1 MALPYPPPLTPIE
14 RVLAPSADL
23 GHTPPKKINPLP
35 YVYLKLVRLR
45 PIVGV
50 GVNFR
55 MRLSDGVE
63 FVHAYFVSTKFDE
76 FVHNGTIKVGQVIEV
91 RRYVLGVHP
100 SGGTSFVGLVWIYPI
115 PCAVVN
121 ARSTVSNGPSAA
133 VNGSTVA
140 NGSNGVNSS
149 NIAIN
154 GPNTAVNG
162 PRAIVNGG
170 PTVVNG
176 PTTVKDPST
185 IANGLS
191 TVVNDDSIA
200 VKNSSTAA
208 SGPNNVISIA
218 VPALQWPP
226 ITVPNIW
233 LISSAKLTEDMINIK
248 RTMLNN
254 LASKNMRNA
263 NFLVIVLERR
273 KRPDSK
279 SIPKQDWYLWDQ
291 SSNDRKTIISVW
303 GELCTEFQPEPGT
316 IVALWDVQINTRY
329 EDNPN
334 SARLTRLTKG
344 GLGHLNA
351 YKNKRP
357 KGLMDPEDVMGYHE
371 LKEAWQALQRGRIT
385 WEG

>member
-1 MALPYPPPLTPIE
+1 MALLYPPPLTPIE
-14 RVLAPSADL
+14 RVLAPAAVP
-23 GHTPPKKINPLP
+23 GHTPPKKICPEP

-45 PIVGV
+45 PITGV

-55 MRLSDGVE
+55 MKFSDEVN
-63 FVHAYFVSTKFDE
+63 FVYAYFVSTEFDR
-76 FVHNGTIKVGQVIEV
+76 FVHNGTIKVGQIIEV
-91 RRYVLGVHP
+91 RRYMLGVHP
-100 SGGTSFVGLVWIYPI
+100 SNGTSFVGLVWIHPI
-115 PCAVVN
+115 P
-121 ARSTVSNGPSAA
+121 TVINGPSAA
-133 VNGSTVA
+133 
-140 NGSNGVNSS
+140 
-149 NIAIN
+149 
-154 GPNTAVNG
+154 
-162 PRAIVNGG
+162 VNGG

-176 PTTVKDPST
+176 PTAVKDRNAT
-185 IANGLS
+185 ANGS
-191 TVVNDDSIA
+191 NTVDNGNSIRAAVNDQ
-200 VKNSSTAA
+200 
-208 SGPNNVISIA
+208 NNVISIA

-226 ITVPNIW
+226 VPVPNIW
-233 LISSAKLTEDMINIK
+233 LISSAKLTDDMINMK

-254 LASKNMRNA
+254 LANKNMRNA
-263 NFLVIVLERR
+263 NFLVVILERR

-279 SIPKQDWYLWDQ
+279 TIPKQDWYLWDQ

-303 GELCTEFQPEPGT
+303 GDLCAEFQPAPGT

-334 SARLTRLTKG
+334 SARLTRLSKG

-385 WEG
+385 WGV

>member
-1 MALPYPPPLTPIE
+1 
-14 RVLAPSADL
+14 V
-23 GHTPPKKINPLP
+23 
-35 YVYLKLVRLR
+35 VC
-45 PIVGV
+45 
-50 GVNFR
+50 
-55 MRLSDGVE
+55 
-63 FVHAYFVSTKFDE
+63 
-76 FVHNGTIKVGQVIEV
+76 
-91 RRYVLGVHP
+91 
-100 SGGTSFVGLVWIYPI
+100 SFVGLVWIYPI

-162 PRAIVNGG
+162 PRAIINGG

-176 PTTVKDPST
+176 QTTVKDPST

-263 NFLVIVLERR
+263 STSPPFPSYSVESLTQGYSLT
-273 KRPDSK
+273 P
-279 SIPKQDWYLWDQ
+279 
-291 SSNDRKTIISVW
+291 SSRFSRYR
-303 GELCTEFQPEPGT
+303 
-316 IVALWDVQINTRY
+316 TR
-329 EDNPN
+329 
-334 SARLTRLTKG
+334 
-344 GLGHLNA
+344 
-351 YKNKRP
+351 
-357 KGLMDPEDVMGYHE
+357 
-371 LKEAWQALQRGRIT
+371 EAETPRQ
-385 WEG
+385 